1 MSTPELRMADDLALP
16 IDAVTETFL
25 IFGKKGSGKTATAGV
40 FTEELI
46 MAGLPVAV
54 LDPMDAWWGLRSNAE
69 GTGPGLPA
77 LILGGEHADLPL
89 PPDSGARSADLVV
102 EERLPVV
109 LSLFLMSK
117 NQQRQFVM
125 EFMERLFRRNRD
137 PLHLVIDEA
146 DRWAPQRGTHDMARL
161 LGAYEDIV
169 LRGRRLGIGSTSITL
184 RVAQLHSAIRSQ
196 VEVLVAMRMLGKLD
210 VQAIDE
216 WVRLHAAE
224 EDAAALKASL
234 PSLPVGTAW
243 FWSPGWLEIMAKI
256 QVRRRRTFDS
266 SATPKVGERRIVP
279 REFARVDPADLER
292 MAGMLTRDDGE
303 AAAGPKPSKAAGA
316 ELRREI
322 ARLSADLEAARAQ
335 PPREVE
341 VPVLQPGDV
350 AAVEQIVAGLR
361 DAAASLEL
369 ALSRAA
375 RPASVQPAPAPT
387 PAAAAPRSD
396 SRYVRSAAAE
406 GPPGL
411 KAGARR
417 MLGVLARQYPMT
429 ATRAQLAA
437 LAGMKRTG
445 GTFGSYFSALRTGGL
460 ISETAGVV
468 SITDEGLAA
477 AGAVPAAPM
486 TTDEVRD
493 MWRGVLK
500 AGARLMLDELLAA
513 HPGALSRDQLAEAA
527 GLERSGG
534 TFGSYLSSLRSNGL
548 ADVAGDEIRA
558 ADVFFLAPHA
568 KRKG

>member
-1 MSTPELRMADDLALP
+1 MSTPELRMSDDLALP

-54 LDPMDAWWGLRSNAE
+54 VDPMDAWWGLRSNAE

-89 PPDSGARSADLVV
+89 PPDSGTRTADLVV
-102 EERLPVV
+102 EERIPVV

-117 NQQRQFVM
+117 TQQRQFVM

-137 PLHLVIDEA
+137 PLHLIVDEA

-196 VEVLVAMRMLGKLD
+196 VEVLVAMRMLGRLD

-216 WVRLHAAE
+216 WVRLHATE

-256 QVRRRRTFDS
+256 RVRPRRTFDS
-266 SATPKVGERRIVP
+266 SATPRVGQQRIVP
-279 REFARVDPADLER
+279 REFARVDAADLER
-292 MAGMLTRDDGE
+292 MAVLLTRDDDE
-303 AAAGPKPSKAAGA
+303 AAATAGKPSKAAGA

-322 ARLSADLEAARAQ
+322 ARLSAELNAVRAQ
-335 PPREVE
+335 PREVE
-341 VPVLQPGDV
+341 VPVVQHGEI

-361 DAAASLEL
+361 DAAAGLEL

-375 RPASVQPAPAPT
+375 RPAAVQSAPVAAAATPRRREAPAPA
-387 PAAAAPRSD
+387 AAPED
-396 SRYVRSAAAE
+396 GAPA
-406 GPPGL
+406 L
-411 KAGARR
+411 KSGARR
-417 MLGVLARQYPMT
+417 MLAVLARQHPVKV
-429 ATRAQLAA
+429 TRAQLGA
-437 LAGMKRTG
+437 LSGFTARG
-445 GTFGSYFSALRTGGL
+445 GTFRSYLSTLRLAGLVTEDGPHVVLTPAGFDATGTDPGEPVTVDEL
-460 ISETAGVV
+460 RETWRSHLKTGVR
-468 SITDEGLAA
+468 T
-477 AGAVPAAPM
+477 
-486 TTDEVRD
+486 
-493 MWRGVLK
+493 
-500 AGARLMLDELLAA
+500 MLDLLIDRYPEGMTRSELA
-513 HPGALSRDQLAEAA
+513 SMA
-527 GLERSGG
+527 GFEEGGG
-534 TFGSYLSSLRSNGL
+534 TFRSYLSTLRRNDLVSESDG
-548 ADVAGDEIRA
+548 EIFA
-558 ADVFFLAPHA
+558 ADVFFLAPA
-568 KRKG
+568 G